1 MTISTIGSHSS
12 SRAGGRFAAAGDGT
26 FEAPGAGE
34 APGATAAWPSF
45 SRSAA
50 LPGLIVD
57 SPTSKRSTANRTGVD
72 ESPPWTAAPAVPG
85 LPEGGLVGRG
95 VADGDAP
102 PLGAA
107 PSGKTG
113 VAVYT
118 PSRSVWVNVTA
129 GAPSVPGAS
138 STAEPSGRSTRSSVA
153 PWGTGSE
160 TGSPGF

>member
-12 SRAGGRFAAAGDGT
+12 SRAGGRLAATGDGT
-26 FEAPGAGE
+26 FEAPGAGD

-57 SPTSKRSTANRTGVD
+57 SPTSKRSTANRTGTVA
-72 ESPPWTAAPAVPG
+72 SPPPCTAAPPLTG
-85 LPEGGLVGRG
+85 LPDGWTVGRG
-95 VADGDAP
+95 VAEGDAS
-102 PLGAA
+102 PLGTA

-118 PSRSVWVNVTA
+118 PSR
-129 GAPSVPGAS
+129 
-138 STAEPSGRSTRSSVA
+138 
-153 PWGTGSE
+153 
-160 TGSPGF
+160 